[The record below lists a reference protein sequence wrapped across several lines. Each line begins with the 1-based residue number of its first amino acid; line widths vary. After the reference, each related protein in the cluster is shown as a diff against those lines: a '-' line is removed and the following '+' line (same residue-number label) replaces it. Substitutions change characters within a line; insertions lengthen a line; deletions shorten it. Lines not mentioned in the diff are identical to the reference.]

1 MLIRN
6 HAEAAVVGKK
16 ENLSNMVG
24 YNFRLGEIEAAIG
37 IEQLK
42 KLNKFIKNRQAAA
55 KFLTKIFKIRIFT
68 NSYCFKIQY
77 SCLLYL
83 STNFGRKKLKIK
95 RSIIVKALRAEGLEG
110 ISEGYANLHLL
121 PLFQKIAF
129 ENKAFLEFD
138 ICSREI
144 SYKKGICP
152 IAEDLHDNSLISFE
166 MCLFSLNKRIKF
178 NY

>member
-1 MLIRN
+1 MFFIEKVTGTLADVGGFSLNYHKHIHTGEGGILVTNNSKIYERLLLIRN

-16 ENLSNMVG
+16 EKNLSNMVG

-55 KFLTKIFKIRIFT
+55 KFLTKKSSKIRIFT

-83 STNFGRKKLKIK
+83 STNFGRKKLK
-95 RSIIVKALRAEGLEG
+95 
-110 ISEGYANLHLL
+110 
-121 PLFQKIAF
+121 
-129 ENKAFLEFD
+129 NK
-138 ICSREI
+138 
-144 SYKKGICP
+144 KKYNC
-152 IAEDLHDNSLISFE
+152 
-166 MCLFSLNKRIKF
+166 
-178 NY
+178 